1 LRFAFLFLLLPVLGV
16 AGFCTAPR
24 AGDTRHEFQIL
35 AGYSPGSTTG
45 WGSTEGRR
53 FLLAG
58 LEYRYRCWAGSWW
71 SVSYTGGAFPVSVM
85 FQDEARRTAGD
96 VAFVIPK
103 RTVYG
108 GSVMPLGFTFDAL
121 RQRRA
126 HPFAEALGGVVAS
139 LEPIP
144 QQGPNATGLNFMLQF
159 GGGVRWKVKPRHAVT
174 VGYKFVHISN
184 GYTTSFNPGLDNHV
198 IYAGFSWL
206 R

>member
-1 LRFAFLFLLLPVLGV
+1 
-16 AGFCTAPR
+16 
-24 AGDTRHEFQIL
+24 
-35 AGYSPGSTTG
+35 
-45 WGSTEGRR
+45 
-53 FLLAG
+53 
-58 LEYRYRCWAGSWW
+58 
-71 SVSYTGGAFPVSVM
+71 
-85 FQDEARRTAGD
+85 
-96 VAFVIPK
+96 
-103 RTVYG
+103 
-108 GSVMPLGFTFDAL
+108 
-121 RQRRA
+121 
-126 HPFAEALGGVVAS
+126 VAS